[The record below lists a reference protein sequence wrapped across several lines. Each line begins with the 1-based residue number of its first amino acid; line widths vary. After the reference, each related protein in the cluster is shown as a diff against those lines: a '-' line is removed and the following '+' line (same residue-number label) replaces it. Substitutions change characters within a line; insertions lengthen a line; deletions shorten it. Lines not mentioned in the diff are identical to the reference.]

1 MHRRH
6 FHRRLTGTAGALT
19 ALALTRRGGAAAPPG
34 LTAAQLLRDKQR
46 AVPYPKP
53 TGQRNG
59 FDSVDMHE
67 VWRVQ
72 QLPAVRVKLEDAGKQ
87 QITLDLL
94 DQENNLKTKTF
105 NVLVIETTPCDT
117 DTLIKNPTPQEDVRI
132 KDELTQP
139 DDKKQKNKTHKPPLF
154 KIP

>member
-72 QLPAVRVKLEDAGKQ
+72 QLPAVRVKLEDAGKPQ
-87 QITLDLL
+87 AAQLADGTILAAG
-94 DQENNLKTKTF
+94 F
-105 NVLVIETTPCDT
+105 IEP
-117 DTLIKNPTPQEDVRI
+117 PV
-132 KDELTQP
+132 
-139 DDKKQKNKTHKPPLF
+139 HK
-154 KIP
+154 